1 MQFLTEPEPVR
12 GVLLPASQ
20 GISRIVAPNP
30 GPMTCHGTNT
40 YLIAQ
45 DDGTNIV
52 LDPGPDDA
60 AHLAAVLDAAG
71 RISAIF
77 VSHIHHDH
85 IGALPALRAAT
96 GAPVH
101 AMSPSVSPDH
111 LWQDGDKV
119 AGFTVIHTPGHASD
133 HVCLAREDGV
143 VFSADHIMGW
153 STTLVSAPDGD
164 MAAYFTSLERMLT
177 RNDSLY
183 LPGHGP
189 SITDP
194 KTHTTALLTHRQERE
209 AAVLTILT
217 ERPSAIARF
226 VNSLYAGLPER
237 LHLAAARSIEAHLL
251 KLHAEGR
258 VVLTDGVWARVG

>member
-1 MQFLTEPEPVR
+1 MHFITEPEPVR
-12 GVLLPASQ
+12 GVLLPSAP

-45 DDGTNIV
+45 EDGTSII
-52 LDPGPDDA
+52 LDPGPDDP
-60 AHLAAVLDAAG
+60 AHVAAVLDAAG
-71 RISAIF
+71 RVSAIF

-111 LWQDGDKV
+111 PWQDGDV
-119 AGFTVIHTPGHASD
+119 AAGFTVIHTPGHASD
-133 HVCLAREDGV
+133 HVCLARGDGV
-143 VFSADHIMGW
+143 VFSADHVMGW
-153 STTLVSAPDGD
+153 STSLVSAPDGD
-164 MAAYFTSLERMLT
+164 MAAYFASLERMLA
-177 RNDSLY
+177 RSDSLY

-189 SITDP
+189 AIHDP
-194 KTHTTALLTHRQERE
+194 ATHTRALLTHRQERE
-209 AAVLTILT
+209 AAVLTILA

-251 KLHAEGR
+251 KLQAEGR
-258 VVLTDGVWARVG
+258 VTLNEGVWVKV